1 MYAFFLFLEKI
12 KNLRNLHS
20 NIGKVLDVGWIG
32 RPSQAFPPLEPY
44 VIVSHHTAQAF
55 YFLK

>member
-1 MYAFFLFLEKI
+1 MYAFFFFLKKKI
-12 KNLRNLHS
+12 FRNLHS